1 MSDLTPQSIERI
13 KELEA
18 ELAKIA
24 DCVEPHWR
32 GAGAK
37 LEAEWIIK
45 LISKV
50 GTELDQ
56 AEAERDQF
64 MEQVA
69 LRDQRDADM
78 QEIMRINN
86 VLNDRINELEAETI
100 KRCAT
105 VALEQRCERDTPWD
119 MACLA
124 IAQAIRALK
133 PS

>member
-24 DCVEPHWR
+24 DFVEPHWR

-124 IAQAIRALK
+124 IAKAIRALK